1 MKWTTAQAP
10 GKKRSIMTKY
20 KDKSPRF
27 LLRFCLLV
35 TVGLMGNA
43 YAQQPGP
50 DEWLERMASAV
61 GSTSYQGTVIRR
73 QRGKSEALKVVHK
86 IIDGVVNERV
96 ASQEGNGLEIIRI
109 GDDVHCILPDQ
120 KSVLVEGWN
129 NQSTLFSTLP
139 RSEVA
144 NAPQYDLS
152 LVREGRIAGRK
163 AVLLAVRPHDQYR
176 YGHRIWLDKSTGFPL
191 QTETM
196 NLDGE
201 LVQEVKFADIMI
213 SDNIAEEALQPSIS
227 LDGFT
232 WYKEP
237 VRYQAVE
244 VETDWACDDLPAGF
258 RAISTKTDK
267 PAGDSGAGGGTT
279 HIVYS
284 DGVANI
290 SVFIATTVSDELAG
304 WAVLGMSNSFTA
316 EIDGH
321 QVTAVGEV
329 PGITVQRIASS
340 MRLQ

>member
-1 MKWTTAQAP
+1 MLA
-10 GKKRSIMTKY
+10 I
-20 KDKSPRF
+20 
-27 LLRFCLLV
+27 
-35 TVGLMGNA
+35 VGLSGA
-43 YAQQPGP
+43 AHAQQPGP
-50 DEWLERMASAV
+50 DEWLERMAIAV
-61 GSTSYQGTVIRR
+61 GSTSYQGTVIRW
-73 QRGKSEALKVVHK
+73 QRGESEALKVVHK
-86 IIDGVVNERV
+86 IVDGVVNERV

-139 RSEVA
+139 RSELT
-144 NAPQYDLS
+144 NTPQYDLS
-152 LVREGRIAGRK
+152 VEREGRIAGRK

-176 YGHRIWLDKSTGFPL
+176 YEHRIWLDKSTGFPL
-191 QTETM
+191 QTETT

-201 LVQEVKFADIMI
+201 LVQEVKFADITI
-213 SDNIAEEALQPSIS
+213 SDNIAEEALAPSVN

-237 VRYQAVE
+237 ARYQAVE
-244 VETDWACDDLPAGF
+244 VETNWACDDLPAGF
-258 RAISTKTDK
+258 HAISTRTEK
-267 PAGDSGAGGGTT
+267 PAGDNSADVGTT
-279 HIVYS
+279 HIVYT

-290 SVFIATTVSDELAG
+290 SVFIATAVGEEMAG

-340 MRLQ
+340 MRQQ